1 MADDPVIPRLIVGLG
16 NPGEKYDKT
25 RHNIGFEVV
34 NTLAKRWHIAL
45 AQQKKFQAL
54 YGDGL
59 AIAGRKVGLLKPQ
72 TYMNRSGQSVRAALD
87 WYKLVPAE
95 ILVVYDD
102 MDLATG
108 RIRMRLEGSA
118 GGHNG
123 MKSII
128 AHVGGQ
134 TFPRLRMGIGR
145 TALPVGDRAVVSHV
159 LGRPTAQEQAHMNE
173 VVQWAADAVERSLR
187 EGVEKAM
194 SLFNG
199 RTIPAPD
206 SPESTTASQ

>member
-1 MADDPVIPRLIVGLG
+1 MADDLVIPRLIVGLG

-34 NTLAKRWHIAL
+34 DTLAQRWHISL
-45 AQQKKFQAL
+45 AQQKKFQGL

-134 TFPRLRMGIGR
+134 AFPRLRIGIGR
-145 TALPVGDRAVVSHV
+145 TVVPGRDRAVVSHV
-159 LGRPTAQEQAHMNE
+159 LGRPTAQEQAHMND
-173 VVQWAADAVERSLR
+173 VVQLAANAVERSLR

-206 SPESTTASQ
+206 SPESTAASQ

>member
-1 MADDPVIPRLIVGLG
+1 
-16 NPGEKYDKT
+16 
-25 RHNIGFEVV
+25 
-34 NTLAKRWHIAL
+34 
-45 AQQKKFQAL
+45 
-54 YGDGL
+54 
-59 AIAGRKVGLLKPQ
+59 
-72 TYMNRSGQSVRAALD
+72 
-87 WYKLVPAE
+87 
-95 ILVVYDD
+95 

-134 TFPRLRMGIGR
+134 AFPRLRIGIGAHGCAGR
-145 TALPVGDRAVVSHV
+145 DRAVVSHV
-159 LGRPTAQEQAHMNE
+159 LGRPTAQEQAHMND
-173 VVQWAADAVERSLR
+173 VVQLAANAVERSLR
-187 EGVEKAM
+187 EGVEKSM

-206 SPESTTASQ
+206 SPESTAASQ